1 MIKISV
7 KGLANF
13 MTSGASTQRKILR
26 DFKLP
31 KPEGI
36 AQAKYYDP
44 ARQAILKYHAQGN
57 DASVLV
63 GTVNDLRKQAARAP
77 NPRIVT
83 KLDQNIRALECYMKY
98 FANSRFTVL
107 PTPALDLI
115 FGNVRITAN
124 PDLCVAH
131 KGRQKLIKLEL
142 GAFTPKPLAV
152 KIITQVLF
160 EAARTVN
167 LPISPQHVIYL
178 DVARGTLHKGAKTRT
193 RLKREIEDSC
203 RNIEA
208 VWPTIT

>member
-44 ARQAILKYHAQGN
+44 ARQAIRKYHAQGN

-63 GTVNDLRKQAARAP
+63 GAVDELRKQAARAP
-77 NPRIVT
+77 TPRIVT

-98 FANSRFTVL
+98 FAHSQFTVL
-107 PTPALDLI
+107 PIPMLDLI
-115 FGNVRITAN
+115 CGNVRITAN
-124 PDLCVAH
+124 PDLCVAY

-142 GAFTPKPLAV
+142 GAITPKPLAV
-152 KIITQVLF
+152 KIITQVIF
-160 EAARTVN
+160 EAAGAGN
-167 LPISPQHVIYL
+167 LPIGPRDVVYL
-178 DVARGTLHKGAKTRT
+178 DVTRGTLHKGAKSRT
-193 RLKREIEDSC
+193 RLKREIEDTC

-208 VWPTIT
+208 MWTGIG